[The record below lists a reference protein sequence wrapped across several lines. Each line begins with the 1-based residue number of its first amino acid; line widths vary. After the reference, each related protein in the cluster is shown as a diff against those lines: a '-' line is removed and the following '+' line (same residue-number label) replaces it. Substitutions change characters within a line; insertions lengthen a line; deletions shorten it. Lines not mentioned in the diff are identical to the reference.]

1 MGLSMKKIYTTLSQL
16 LLAAGLINSQ
26 MALADTPEI
35 RADEGV
41 IQFTQGEVLDVAIT
55 PGNNPYLLAA
65 ISFDGAVSLTAD
77 GNLIDTFEPVNALS
91 EIVSI
96 AVSDFKENDSS
107 GMLLVAMADWTRFR
121 ILLRGLDPNTGKFLE
136 LTQLSNNGI
145 VSVPPRTTHLCFG
158 RDIYDGSLYLF
169 AGGDHGRFIQFRI
182 YEESTGQINV
192 RELQEIVIGG
202 PTTSCY
208 SDDKTGLVYITEPD
222 MGLWKVISDTEE
234 VPLRE
239 PVALNKPYGVLS
251 EAISVSGL
259 VRGDERLYMVADAD
273 EEAFY
278 RISTDGEVIDQVLF
292 DEAFSGKPVTG
303 SVSGIDTGSIVQ
315 NGYRQDVMAV
325 ALTGDNNNGSIA
337 LIPLESSETAQSI
350 HDRPLDLDFVVL
362 TQAISEPV
370 TGGMDAADDPAIWIN
385 PHNPDESLVLG
396 ADKGAGLGVY
406 DLNGKLLQFLPDGRI
421 NNVDVRA
428 SVSNNPLLAH
438 IAVGSDR
445 TNYALAI
452 YAIDPVIR
460 VVRRVDARTVPV
472 EFNDVYGLCMY
483 QNKQSGELYAFGT
496 SADGWMH
503 QWRLFE
509 VAGNKMDAELVRK
522 IHIGTVT
529 EGCVVDDEH
538 EYLYAAEERVGVWR
552 YGANPQDSDQRTA
565 VAMIEGSNVLTA
577 DLEGMAI
584 YNTGQG
590 NGFLIVTS
598 QGSDNYS
605 VYDRL
610 PPHEYQGT
618 FRIRTNPENGF
629 DGTSQTDGID
639 VTNVPLPGYPEGLLV
654 AQDGRYD
661 QSQNFKYVSWQ
672 DIAEKLKLNNR

>member
-1 MGLSMKKIYTTLSQL
+1 MGLSITNICTTIRLF

-35 RADEGV
+35 RTDEGI
-41 IQFTQGEVLDVAIT
+41 IQFTQGEVRDVAIT
-55 PGNNPYLLAA
+55 PGNNPYILAA
-65 ISFDGAVSLTAD
+65 VSFDGVVSLSAD
-77 GNLIDTFEPVNALS
+77 GNLIDTFEPVNELS
-91 EIVSI
+91 ELVSI
-96 AVSDFKENDSS
+96 AISDFKKNDSS
-107 GMLLVAMADWTRFR
+107 EMLLVAMADWTRFR
-121 ILLRGLDPNTGKFLE
+121 ILLRGLDPNTGRFIE
-136 LTQLSNNGI
+136 LSQLSNNGI

-182 YEESTGQINV
+182 YEGSTSQINV

-208 SDDKTGLVYITEPD
+208 SDDNTGFVYITEPD

-239 PVALNKPYGVLS
+239 PVALNKPYGFLS
-251 EAISVSGL
+251 EAISVTGV

-273 EEAFY
+273 EEVFY
-278 RISTDGEVIDQVLF
+278 RISTDGKVIDQVGF
-292 DEAFSGKPVTG
+292 DEAFTGKPVTG
-303 SVSGIDTGSIVQ
+303 SVSGIATGAIVQ
-315 NGYRQDVMAV
+315 NGHLQDVMAV
-325 ALTGDNNNGSIA
+325 ALTGDNNNGNIVI
-337 LIPLESSETAQSI
+337 IPLELSETASSI
-350 HDRPLDLDFVVL
+350 NNTPLDLDAVVL
-362 TQAISEPV
+362 TQAISDPV

-385 PHNPDESLVLG
+385 PENPSESLVLG

-452 YAIDPVIR
+452 YAIDPVTRI
-460 VVRRVDARTVPV
+460 VRRVDARTVPV

-483 QNKQSGELYAFGT
+483 QNKQSGELYAFAT

-538 EYLYAAEERVGVWR
+538 EFLYAAEERVGVWR
-552 YGANPQDSDQRTA
+552 YGADPQDSDQRTA
-565 VAMIEGSNVLTA
+565 VAMIEEGSVLTA

-584 YNTGQG
+584 YDTGQG
-590 NGFLIVTS
+590 NGYLVVTS

-605 VYDRL
+605 LYDRL
-610 PPHEYQGT
+610 PPHDYRGT

-672 DIAEKLKLNNR
+672 DIADQLDLIK

>member
-26 MALADTPEI
+26 MALADIPEI

-96 AVSDFKENDSS
+96 EVSDFKENDSS

-192 RELQEIVIGG
+192 HELQEIVIGG

-259 VRGDERLYMVADAD
+259 IRDDERLYMVADAD

-278 RISTDGEVIDQVLF
+278 RISTDGDVIDQVGF
-292 DEAFSGKPVTG
+292 DEAFTGKLVTG
-303 SVSGIDTGSIVQ
+303 SVSGIDIGSIVQ

-350 HDRPLDLDFVVL
+350 HDRPLDLDVVVL
-362 TQAISEPV
+362 TQAISDPV

-385 PHNPDESLVLG
+385 PENPSESLVLG
-396 ADKGAGLGVY
+396 ADKGAGLG
-406 DLNGKLLQFLPDGRI
+406 
-421 NNVDVRA
+421 
-428 SVSNNPLLAH
+428 
-438 IAVGSDR
+438 
-445 TNYALAI
+445 
-452 YAIDPVIR
+452 
-460 VVRRVDARTVPV
+460 
-472 EFNDVYGLCMY
+472 
-483 QNKQSGELYAFGT
+483 
-496 SADGWMH
+496 
-503 QWRLFE
+503 
-509 VAGNKMDAELVRK
+509 
-522 IHIGTVT
+522 
-529 EGCVVDDEH
+529 
-538 EYLYAAEERVGVWR
+538 
-552 YGANPQDSDQRTA
+552 
-565 VAMIEGSNVLTA
+565 
-577 DLEGMAI
+577 
-584 YNTGQG
+584 
-590 NGFLIVTS
+590 
-598 QGSDNYS
+598 
-605 VYDRL
+605 
-610 PPHEYQGT
+610 
-618 FRIRTNPENGF
+618 
-629 DGTSQTDGID
+629 
-639 VTNVPLPGYPEGLLV
+639 
-654 AQDGRYD
+654 
-661 QSQNFKYVSWQ
+661 
-672 DIAEKLKLNNR
+672 